1 MSRKNINGF
10 PINDTTFVTTD
21 HAEQRM
27 AQRNL
32 SLDDVLFVLKYGK
45 CYHRAGAMFFYLRGK
60 DIPQRNQRDKR
71 ISKLEGAT
79 VILSRDAPAILT
91 VYRNR
96 DRGLRHIKR
105 KAKYSQSAEMPM
117 ANHFDFD
124 YVYAH

>member
-1 MSRKNINGF
+1 MSRNYINGF
-10 PINDTTFVTTD
+10 PINDSTFVTTD
-21 HAEQRM
+21 HAQQRM

-32 SLDDVLFVLKYGK
+32 SLDDVLFVLEYGK

-60 DIPQRNQRDKR
+60 DIPKKQRKDNR
-71 ISKLEGAT
+71 IAQLEGAT

-105 KAKYSQSAEMPM
+105 KCKYSQPPEFQNVDS
-117 ANHFDFD
+117 FDLAWF
-124 YVYAH
+124 HN

>member
-1 MSRKNINGF
+1 
-10 PINDTTFVTTD
+10 
-21 HAEQRM
+21 
-27 AQRNL
+27 
-32 SLDDVLFVLKYGK
+32 
-45 CYHRAGAMFFYLRGK
+45 MFFYLRGK

-105 KAKYSQSAEMPM
+105 KAKYSQAMEMPG
-117 ANHFDFD
+117 AEQFEFA
-124 YVYAH
+124 YAH

>member
-10 PINDTTFVTTD
+10 PINETTFVTTD

-32 SLDDVLFVLKYGK
+32 SLNDVLFVLKHGK
-45 CYHRAGAMFFYLRGK
+45 CFHRAGAMFFYLRGK
-60 DIPQRNQRDKR
+60 DIPKRKQKDKK

-96 DRGLRHIKR
+96 DNGLRHIKR
-105 KAKYSQSAEMPM
+105 KAKYSQPPEMENM
-117 ANHFDFD
+117 SYFDFA
-124 YVYAH
+124 YAH

>member
-1 MSRKNINGF
+1 MSRNYINGF

-32 SLDDVLFVLKYGK
+32 SLNDVLFVLKHGK

-60 DIPQRNQRDKR
+60 DIPKRKQKDKK

-79 VILSRDAPAILT
+79 VILSRNAPAILT

-96 DRGLRHIKR
+96 DNGLRQIKR
-105 KAKYSQSAEMPM
+105 KAKYSQPPEMEQVRP
-117 ANHFDFD
+117 FDF
-124 YVYAH
+124 VYAY

>member
-10 PINDTTFVTTD
+10 PINETTFVTTD

-32 SLDDVLFVLKYGK
+32 SLNDVLFVLKHGK

-60 DIPQRNQRDKR
+60 DIPKRRQRDQK

-96 DRGLRHIKR
+96 DNGLRHIKR
-105 KAKYSQSAEMPM
+105 KAKYSQTPEMEQV
-117 ANHFDFD
+117 AAYFDFA
-124 YVYAH
+124 YAH

>member
-10 PINDTTFVTTD
+10 PINETTFVTTD

-32 SLDDVLFVLKYGK
+32 SFDDVMFVLKYGK

-60 DIPQRNQRDKR
+60 DIPQRRQRDKR

-96 DRGLRHIKR
+96 DNGLRHIKR
-105 KAKYSQSAEMPM
+105 KAKYSQSPEMLTAE
-117 ANHFDFD
+117 HFDFI
-124 YVYAH
+124 YAH

>member
-10 PINDTTFVTTD
+10 PINETTFVTTD

-32 SLDDVLFVLKYGK
+32 SLDDVLFVLKHGK
-45 CYHRAGAMFFYLRGK
+45 CFHRAGAMFFYLRGK
-60 DIPQRNQRDKR
+60 DIPKRRQKDKK

-96 DRGLRHIKR
+96 DNGLRHIKR
-105 KAKYSQSAEMPM
+105 KAKYSQPPEMEKMPY
-117 ANHFDFD
+117 FDFA
-124 YVYAH
+124 YAH

>member
-1 MSRKNINGF
+1 MSRTYINGF
-10 PINDTTFVTTD
+10 PINETTFVTTD

-32 SLDDVLFVLKYGK
+32 SLEDVLFVLKYGK

-60 DIPQRNQRDKR
+60 DIPKMERKNKR
-71 ISKLEGAT
+71 LSQLEGST

-96 DRGLRHIKR
+96 ENGLRHIKR
-105 KAKYSQSAEMPM
+105 KAKYSQP
-117 ANHFDFD
+117 FDLRQTNSKKFFQLH
-124 YVYAH
+124 Y